1 MLVNLH
7 VKNFAIIDEVWL
19 DLGTG
24 FNVLS
29 GETGAGKSIL
39 IGSLNAA
46 LGGKISKEQMGSY
59 ADYAL
64 VELSFESDS
73 PEIRKIFEKN
83 ELIYEDGLVTI
94 SRRISAGGR
103 SVCRINGEV
112 VSQTALKEISEVL
125 IDIHGQH
132 EHQSLL
138 YKEGQRRIVDE
149 SSEECRKALLSV
161 KEAYQAYRTAKT
173 ELTEAEGSGRK
184 SERELELLSYEAEEI
199 KNARLK
205 EGEDE
210 SLEERFRVLSNT
222 EKILEELKLAEEAL
236 STGNEAAEELLG
248 RAERAISKI
257 ASYDEVLAGFS
268 DRLSVVSEQL
278 SELTGMIRDYADGIS
293 GSEEEFNEVGE
304 RLDVIN
310 RLKSKYGHSIEEV
323 NAYAE
328 NCEKELSEYSDY
340 ESFLDRLKK
349 ELEEKEKVLKKANET
364 LKKAREAAAARLS
377 ESIEEALK
385 ELNFENARF
394 EIRTVETGHYSE
406 TGDTEPE
413 FYLSANLGEPLKKLS
428 NVISGGELSRIML
441 AIKSV
446 VASDNSIGTLVFD
459 EIDTG
464 ISGRTAQ
471 KVAEKIALLSKS
483 HQVICIT
490 HLPQLAAMADS
501 HFLIEKKQADGH
513 TRTGIT
519 KLTEDAVTDELS
531 RMLGGAKITDAVR
544 ASAREMKQ
552 LADETKKN
560 IK

>member
-1 MLVNLH
+1 MLLNLH

-19 DLGTG
+19 DLGEG

-64 VELSFESDS
+64 VELSFESDA
-73 PEIRKIFEKN
+73 PEIKKIFEKN

-94 SRRISAGGR
+94 SRRISTGGR

-112 VSQTALKEISEVL
+112 VSAMTLKEISEVL

-149 SSEECRKALLSV
+149 SSEECKKALSGV
-161 KEAYQAYRTAKT
+161 KEAYQAYRTAKS

-205 EGEDE
+205 DGEDE
-210 SLEERFRVLSNT
+210 NLEERFKVLSNT
-222 EKILEELKLAEEAL
+222 EKILEELKIAEEAR

-257 ASYDEVLAGFS
+257 SSYDETLAGLS
-268 DRLSVVSEQL
+268 ERLSVLSEQL
-278 SELTGMIRDYADGIS
+278 SELSGTIRDYADGIS
-293 GSEEEFNEVGE
+293 GSEEELSEVGE

-310 RLKSKYGHSIEEV
+310 RLKSKYGRTIEEI
-323 NAYAE
+323 NAYAV

-340 ESFLDRLKK
+340 DSFLERLRK

-364 LKKAREAAAARLS
+364 LKK
-377 ESIEEALK
+377 
-385 ELNFENARF
+385 
-394 EIRTVETGHYSE
+394 
-406 TGDTEPE
+406 
-413 FYLSANLGEPLKKLS
+413 
-428 NVISGGELSRIML
+428 
-441 AIKSV
+441 
-446 VASDNSIGTLVFD
+446 
-459 EIDTG
+459 
-464 ISGRTAQ
+464 
-471 KVAEKIALLSKS
+471 
-483 HQVICIT
+483 
-490 HLPQLAAMADS
+490 
-501 HFLIEKKQADGH
+501 
-513 TRTGIT
+513 TRDCP
-519 KLTEDAVTDELS
+519 KA
-531 RMLGGAKITDAVR
+531 
-544 ASAREMKQ
+544 
-552 LADETKKN
+552 
-560 IK
+560 